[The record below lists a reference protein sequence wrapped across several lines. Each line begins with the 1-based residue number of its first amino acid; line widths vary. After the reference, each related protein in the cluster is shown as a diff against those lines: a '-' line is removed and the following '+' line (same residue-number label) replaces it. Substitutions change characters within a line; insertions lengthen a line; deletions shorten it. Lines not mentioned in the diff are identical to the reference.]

1 MTAMIYETVFHPK
14 FIYQQHLGHAEVQL
28 QSKPLNVIMD
38 NVISLAK
45 MVCRVTVNQYFSL
58 FR

>member
-1 MTAMIYETVFHPK
+1 MIYETVFHPK

-38 NVISLAK
+38 NVISLTK
-45 MVCRVTVNQYFSL
+45 IV
-58 FR
+58 